1 MYRNMRTNGHV
12 GLTKSQSPRR
22 SLSSQFVFPKYS
34 HDNLGVQTQFSVY
47 QGAFISTRADRFSK
61 EISRDRRPLSSN
73 SKNDLFKQLALK
85 AQKEKQT
92 HKNNVDIQQEY
103 YDSNTNK

>member
-1 MYRNMRTNGHV
+1 
-12 GLTKSQSPRR
+12 
-22 SLSSQFVFPKYS
+22 LS
-34 HDNLGVQTQFSVY
+34 
-47 QGAFISTRADRFSK
+47 
-61 EISRDRRPLSSN
+61 SSN